1 MTRAKNIFARAV
13 TLAGMAFAVTALMH
27 LTGPS
32 SPPEQV
38 QDDDKHAAAETR
50 AQALIENWSSEINYA
65 PAYAALNPYA
75 EAQEASV
82 SSTFDPADDYWGL
95 PRSEGVETVSA
106 YCGACHSLQIV
117 MQQRQSRDGWDYLL
131 IWMVEKQ
138 GMAAPAPETRAEIL
152 DYLTRE
158 FGRE

>member
-1 MTRAKNIFARAV
+1 MTHAKTIFARAV
-13 TLAGMAFAVTALMH
+13 TLAGMAFVVTVLMR
-27 LTGPS
+27 LTETTPAPTHAGNY
-32 SPPEQV
+32 
-38 QDDDKHAAAETR
+38 AAAENTEP
-50 AQALIENWSSEINYA
+50 AMNETWSGEINYA
-65 PAYAALNPYA
+65 PAYAALNPYD

-82 SSTFDPADDYWGL
+82 SSAFDPADDYWGL

-106 YCGACHSLQIV
+106 YCASCHSLQIV

-131 IWMVEKQ
+131 GWMVEKQ